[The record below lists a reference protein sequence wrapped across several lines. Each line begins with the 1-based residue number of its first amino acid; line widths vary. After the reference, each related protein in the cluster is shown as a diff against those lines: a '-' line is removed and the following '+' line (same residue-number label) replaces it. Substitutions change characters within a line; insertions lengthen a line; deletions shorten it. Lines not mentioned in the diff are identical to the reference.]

1 MGKIGKRELIILGV
15 MVIVIA
21 FGAYEFFSSKK
32 KAAQPDMTAQKTA
45 ELNTFVASLNADLGK
60 GGATSASDTIYLHA
74 AKEWQQDPFV
84 DSSAY
89 NAWAK
94 ISATAKGGPAAV
106 PQKAEFA
113 YNGYLMAGKQK
124 IAVING
130 MEYKEGEALDI
141 RGFVLKSISPEWV
154 VIENRGTRAML
165 NIPLQD

>member
-1 MGKIGKRELIILGV
+1 MIILGV
-15 MVIVIA
+15 MVIVII
-21 FGAYEFFSSKK
+21 FGAYQYFSSKK
-32 KAAQPDMTAQKTA
+32 KAQPDTTAQKTA
-45 ELNTFVASLNADLGK
+45 ELNTFVASLSADLGK
-60 GGATSASDTIYLHA
+60 GGATTASDAIYLHA
-74 AKEWQQDPFV
+74 AKKWTQDPFV
-84 DSSAY
+84 DSSVY

-94 ISATAKGGPAAV
+94 VSAAAAKGGTAEV
-106 PQKAEFA
+106 SKKAEFA
-113 YNGYLMAGKQK
+113 YNGYLIAGKQK